1 MELHER
7 ILALLSS
14 STVFLIATIDQRGFP
29 NVITVSRPLWR
40 EGLLRMRFY
49 IDGDGETVQNIL
61 RNPNGSVCCYQ
72 EMQYESM
79 SLKGKFTI
87 EPIDSIEEVASSL
100 TDYQRALAHKKP
112 VVLAFETWT
121 AKIHTDKQTKEIIV

>member
-7 ILALLSS
+7 ILKLLNS
-14 STVFLIATIDQRGFP
+14 STVFLIATVDQRGFP

-49 IDGDGETVQNIL
+49 VDGEGETVQNIL
-61 RNPNGSVCCYQ
+61 KNPNGSVCCYQ
-72 EMQYESM
+72 EMQFESM
-79 SLKGKFTI
+79 ALKGKFTI
-87 EPIDSIEEVASSL
+87 EPVDSVDEVESSL

-112 VVLAFETWT
+112 VVLSFETWT
-121 AKIHTDKQTKEIIV
+121 AKIHIDKQTKEIIV